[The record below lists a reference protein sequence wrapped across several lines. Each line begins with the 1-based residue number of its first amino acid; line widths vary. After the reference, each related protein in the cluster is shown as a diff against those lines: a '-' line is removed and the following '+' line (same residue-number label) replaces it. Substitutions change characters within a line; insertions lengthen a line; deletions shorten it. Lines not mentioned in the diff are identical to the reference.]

1 MTTDALNTKAIGMEN
16 EIPDITSLVNK
27 AALKIV
33 TTEIEIKIL
42 DTTNLV
48 TKAVL
53 NMKVT

>member
-1 MTTDALNTKAIGMEN
+1 MTTDALNTKAIGVEN
-16 EIPDITSLVNK
+16 EIPDITSLANK